1 LITLNNTEQ
10 AAEMPSLAEE
20 KAGQYLAV
28 VPCEVLPVTAGTGSL
43 PSGAGLDLMSA
54 VLARGNM
61 LRAYDRVCRNK
72 GAPGADGMTV
82 SALKPHL
89 KVHWPE
95 TKQQLL
101 DGCYR
106 PQPVRKVEIPK
117 PGGGVR
123 MLGIPCVLDR
133 LIQQALH
140 QVLSPV
146 FEPTFSAHSYGF
158 RPGRNAAQ
166 AVQQARTYM
175 EEGRRWVVD
184 VDLEQFFDRVNH
196 DILMSRVARRVKDK
210 RVLKL
215 IRAYLQAGI
224 LDAGVVTARREG
236 APQGGPLSPL
246 LSNVLLT
253 DLDRELERRGHCF
266 CRYADDSNVY
276 VHSQRAGER
285 VLASLTRFLEERL
298 KLRVNQAKS
307 AVDRPWKRSFLG
319 YTVDRRRRNIRLKV
333 ADKPLK
339 RLKSAL
345 KLELRKG
352 RGRKIYQ
359 TVEILSPK
367 LRGWVN
373 YFRYVDLKGVFEQLD
388 GWIRRHLR
396 KILWRQWKRPFTRA
410 KMLMRLGL
418 SEERAWRSATNGR
431 GPWWNSG
438 APHLNQ
444 ALPKKLFDRIGLVS
458 LMDQYHRL
466 KCMA

>member
-1 LITLNNTEQ
+1 MTLNIADTATEN
-10 AAEMPSLAEE
+10 ALLTGEGSGRIPPKSPVEAM
-20 KAGQYLAV
+20 
-28 VPCEVLPVTAGTGSL
+28 PVTAGTGSL
-43 PSGAGLDLMSA
+43 PSGADVDLMSA

-61 LRAYDRVCRNK
+61 LRAHDRVRRNK
-72 GAPGADGMTV
+72 GAPGVDGMTV
-82 SALKPHL
+82 EALKPYL
-89 KVHWPE
+89 KAHWPE
-95 TKQQLL
+95 IKQQLL

-106 PQPVRKVEIPK
+106 PQPVRRVEIPK

-133 LIQQALH
+133 LFQQALH
-140 QVLSPV
+140 QALSPV
-146 FEPTFSAHSYGF
+146 FEPTFSDHSYGF
-158 RPGRNAAQ
+158 RPGRSAAQ

-224 LDAGVVTARREG
+224 LDAGVVTVRQEG
-236 APQGGPLSPL
+236 APQGSPISPL
-246 LSNVLLT
+246 LSNILLT
-253 DLDRELERRGHCF
+253 DLDRELERRGHRF
-266 CRYADDSNVY
+266 CRYADDCNVY

-285 VLASLTRFLEERL
+285 VLVSLTRFLEERL

-319 YTVDRRRRNIRLKV
+319 YTVDRRQRNIRLKV

-345 KLELRKG
+345 KLEFRKG
-352 RGRKIYQ
+352 RGRKIYR

-367 LRGWVN
+367 LWGWVN
-373 YFRYVDLKGVFEQLD
+373 YFRYADVKGVFEQLD

-396 KILWRQWKRPFTRA
+396 KILWRQWKRPLTRA

-438 APHLNQ
+438 ASHLNQ
-444 ALPKKLFDRIGLVS
+444 ALPKKVFDRIGLVS

>member
-1 LITLNNTEQ
+1 MTLNIADTATEN
-10 AAEMPSLAEE
+10 ALLTGEGSGRIPPEYPDEAM
-20 KAGQYLAV
+20 
-28 VPCEVLPVTAGTGSL
+28 PVTADTGSL
-43 PSGAGLDLMSA
+43 PSGADVDLMSA
-54 VLARGNM
+54 VLARDNM
-61 LRAYDRVCRNK
+61 LQAYDRVRRNK
-72 GAPGADGMTV
+72 GAPGVDGMTV
-82 SALKPHL
+82 AALKPYL

-95 TKQQLL
+95 IKQQLL
-101 DGCYR
+101 DGRYR

-158 RPGRNAAQ
+158 RPGRRAAQ

-196 DILMSRVARRVKDK
+196 DILMSRVAREVKDK

-215 IRAYLQAGI
+215 IRAYLQAGL
-224 LDAGVVTARREG
+224 LDDGIMTVRQEG
-236 APQGGPLSPL
+236 TPQGGPLSPL
-246 LSNVLLT
+246 LSNILLT
-253 DLDRELERRGHCF
+253 DLDRELERRGHRF
-266 CRYADDSNVY
+266 CRYADDCNVY

-285 VLASLTRFLEERL
+285 VLASLIRFLEERL
-298 KLRVNQAKS
+298 KLRVNRAKS

-319 YTVDRRRRNIRLKV
+319 YTVDRRQRNIRLKV

-339 RLKSAL
+339 RLKSTL
-345 KLELRKG
+345 KLEFRKG
-352 RGRKIYQ
+352 RGRKIYR
-359 TVEILSPK
+359 TVEMLSPK

-373 YFRYVDLKGVFEQLD
+373 YFRHADVKGVFEQLD

-418 SEERAWRSATNGR
+418 SEERAWHSATNGR

-438 APHLNQ
+438 ASHLNQ
-444 ALPKKLFDRIGLVS
+444 ALPKKVFDRIGLVS

-466 KCMA
+466 KCMT